1 MEIKEFQQKLQDIQR
16 LAVNNGRKISREVV
30 EDFFAGDGL
39 NETQLQKVYDYLTIQ
54 GIHTDEEKKKAEK
67 VSEPEMPKKS
77 SMFSYE
83 AEEAERR
90 EKIGRA
96 DNRKRRNI

>member
-67 VSEPEMPKKS
+67 VSEPEMPMKK
-77 SMFSYE
+77 E
-83 AEEAERR
+83 GR
-90 EKIGRA
+90 EGQLFDTGREGIF
-96 DNRKRRNI
+96 RGLS